1 MADSVK
7 SYVTPGAYSTI
18 NGVSLNSGV
27 SFEREDVDTSVLSPV
42 RRTIIDDI
50 MIELGYPVISLFI
63 TQDQINK
70 MIDFSVRKCANKAC
84 PRFISTFYANGCVD
98 VSDYDMEAVSAVYQG
113 DMSSTSSSGGSDELV
128 ADGNGESCNSTFVGC
143 NICEKLCRYRGYSYG
158 FTQGDWDNELYDL
171 LAWQNVKAQ
180 MSSLILYDYYLD
192 NTGQKL
198 YLDNYSGLIT
208 VEYTKAHITLEDLS
222 HDTSWHAWV
231 RDYTLALCK
240 IIEGRIRGKYKVQSA
255 PFEIEADEL
264 INEGNNDK
272 QTLEDMLREDIGYYS
287 ILRS

>member
-1 MADSVK
+1 MADDVVK
-7 SYVTPGAYSTI
+7 SYVTPGSYSTI
-18 NGVSLNSGV
+18 DGVSMNSGV
-27 SFEREDVDTSVLSPV
+27 SVEREDADMSVLSEV
-42 RRTIIDDI
+42 RRTIIEDV

-84 PRFISTFYANGCVD
+84 PRFISTFYASGCVH

-113 DMSSTSSSGGSDELV
+113 DVGSTSGSTSDDLV
-128 ADGNGESCNSTFVGC
+128 ADGNGNSCDSTFVGC

-158 FTQGDWDNELYDL
+158 LTEGDWYNEMYDM
-171 LAWQNVKAQ
+171 LAWQNAKSQ
-180 MSSLILYDYYLD
+180 LNSLTLYDYYLD
-192 NTGQKL
+192 NTAQKL

-208 VEYTKAHITLEDLS
+208 VEYTKAHITLEDLA
-222 HDTSWHAWV
+222 HDTSWHGWV

-272 QTLEDMLREDIGYYS
+272 QTLEDLLREDIGYWN
-287 ILRS
+287 IMR